1 MKHSILKKLIA
12 VAIIATTS
20 LTVSAQTIDG
30 KHGSDD
36 FKIGVAGF
44 TYRNFSL
51 EETLKTLQS
60 MGVKYLSVKDWWLPL
75 NSTKEQMD
83 KFKATCAKYGVEGY
97 ILGPIYMHS
106 KEEVDKEFDSF
117 LR

>member
-20 LTVSAQTIDG
+20 LTVSAQTIEG

-60 MGVKYLSVKDWWLPL
+60 MGVKYLSV
-75 NSTKEQMD
+75 
-83 KFKATCAKYGVEGY
+83 
-97 ILGPIYMHS
+97 
-106 KEEVDKEFDSF
+106 
-117 LR
+117 